1 MKECPE
7 CELLNDDDADTC
19 KHCGTAFFFSPECLQ
34 PRLDDPADNLVVVGE
49 YPSVIEASFTQA
61 LLESHGIAACIP
73 EELTPQIFWSLGP
86 NPIEGVTVRVAA
98 RDVEAAR
105 RVIAEAKSEQP

>member
-7 CELLNDDDADTC
+7 CELLNDDAADTC
-19 KHCGTAFFFSPECLQ
+19 KHCGTAFFFTLECLQ
-34 PRLDDPADNLVVVGE
+34 PRLDDPADSLVVVGE
-49 YPSVIEASFTQA
+49 YPGVIEASLA
-61 LLESHGIAACIP
+61 LGILEGHGITACIP

-98 RDVEAAR
+98 RDAEGAR
-105 RVIAEAKSEQP
+105 RVLTEAKSEQS